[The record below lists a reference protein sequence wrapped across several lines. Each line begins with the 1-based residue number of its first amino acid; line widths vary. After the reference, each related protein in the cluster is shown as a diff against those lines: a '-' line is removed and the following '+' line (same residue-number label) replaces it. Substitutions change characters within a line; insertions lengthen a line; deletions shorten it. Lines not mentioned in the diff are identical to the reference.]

1 MSITFGQLIANER
14 KKRGLSQKELASMI
28 TKEDGYPISAQYLND
43 IERDRRNPPGDFL
56 LNEFARV
63 LELDEEV
70 LYYLAD
76 GIPADIRKQSDDPKI
91 ITEAFCAFRRT
102 IRGQK

>member
-1 MSITFGQLIANER
+1 MSITFGQLITKER

-28 TKEDGYPISAQYLND
+28 TKEDGSPISAQYLND

-76 GIPADIRKQSDDPKI
+76 GIPADIRKQSDDPQV
-91 ITEAFCAFRRT
+91 ITEAFRAFRRT
-102 IRGQK
+102 IRG